1 MTRTSHDVNISNK
14 ERAEYAN
21 SVGADICIR
30 IHANGADSSLAN
42 GALALAPS
50 ASNPYVADL
59 SADSIRLSQ
68 CVLNDY
74 CNTTGMKNCGVTTSD
89 TMTGINWCNM
99 PVTILELGY
108 MTNPSDDTNMENS
121 DYQWNMVQGI
131 ANGVDSYFQ

>member
-1 MTRTSHDVNISNK
+1 
-14 ERAEYAN
+14 
-21 SVGADICIR
+21 
-30 IHANGADSSLAN
+30 
-42 GALALAPS
+42 
-50 ASNPYVADL
+50 
-59 SADSIRLSQ
+59 
-68 CVLNDY
+68 
-74 CNTTGMKNCGVTTSD
+74 MKNCGVTTSD